1 MRLLWIA
8 LAGLWFAG
16 GCTSVMLL
24 ESEEHPAE
32 SELRIWADCKHDDE
46 YYWTEVTIRNHSD
59 EDVLLEPQSFE
70 MYDGKERPL
79 HFAAWSH
86 FGGHRFTTSRPRHIR
101 ARKSTFG
108 TVRWVPVGSWTDR
121 VRLEIE
127 IEGERH
133 TFDFVEP

>member
-1 MRLLWIA
+1 MIFLT
-8 LAGLWFAG
+8 GLVFAG
-16 GCTSVMLL
+16 GCTTTMVLQT
-24 ESEEHPAE
+24 EEHPAE

-59 EDVLLEPQSFE
+59 QDVLLEPQSFQ
-70 MYDGKERPL
+70 MFDAKERPL

-86 FGGHRFTTSRPRHIR
+86 FGGHRFTTSRARNIL

-108 TVRWVPVGSWTDR
+108 TVRWAPVGSWTDG

-127 IEGERH
+127 LAGELH